1 MYDTHTDGKQRDG
14 KIYSIEMQTQAAG
27 LAVRTPDKTDFQA
40 KAVTGEKRAS
50 GYLPEETQT
59 RLPRDKRARTLV
71 AVSSTTAEV
80 GRRPV
85 CPPID
90 GELKKRWSLRTT
102 ERDRPQKE
110 GTLAACSDRDRP
122 GAYRA
127 ERSESD
133 RERQTPCDLAH
144 MRTLETQVK
153 ERTNQKRARIRGT
166 GCRLRGVPAGDCKR
180 ERG

>member
-1 MYDTHTDGKQRDG
+1 MVITTLSTNDHSQWEWITRSQQKTQGGRMTKKTRPLHMRVCVYDTHTDGKQRDG

-40 KAVTGEKRAS
+40 KAETGEKRAS
-50 GYLPEETQT
+50 RYLPEETQT

-90 GELKKRWSLRTT
+90 GELKKRWSLRTM
-102 ERDRPQKE
+102 ERDPATE
-110 GTLAACSDRDRP
+110 GRNSRRLQRQGPTRSIPC
-122 GAYRA
+122 RA
-127 ERSESD
+127 ERVGQ
-133 RERQTPCDLAH
+133 RKANA
-144 MRTLETQVK
+144 V
-153 ERTNQKRARIRGT
+153 
-166 GCRLRGVPAGDCKR
+166 
-180 ERG
+180 